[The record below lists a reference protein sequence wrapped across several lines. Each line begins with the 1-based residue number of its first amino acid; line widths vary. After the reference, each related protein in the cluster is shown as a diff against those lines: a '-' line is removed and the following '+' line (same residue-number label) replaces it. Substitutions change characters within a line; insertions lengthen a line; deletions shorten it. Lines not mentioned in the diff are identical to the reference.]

1 MKINNL
7 SSISFLSTLSILV
20 AFTSLTISV
29 YAQEDRNTT
38 DSEMPKFFAIQHAQS
53 GSISEINETTYSLE
67 LNDVSDKTILFS
79 DRPDRI
85 VKTEST
91 TYFTDNWST
100 GADSFAVDTPNAVLV
115 VEESE
120 RQDNT
125 IIELFN
131 PTYDSNKKT
140 LKFDITSDNNESTE
154 LPSEFESTTL
164 VMDYVAQFINV
175 DNFG

>member
-38 DSEMPKFFAIQHAQS
+38 DSEMPKFFAIQHATS
-53 GSISEINETTYSLE
+53 GKISEINETTYSLE

-91 TYFTDNWST
+91 TNFTDNWST

-140 LKFDITSDNNESTE
+140 LKYNVIPDNVTSID
-154 LPSEFESTTL
+154 LVGEFGQATL
-164 VMDYVAQFINV
+164 LIDPGGQS
-175 DNFG
+175 GPGT